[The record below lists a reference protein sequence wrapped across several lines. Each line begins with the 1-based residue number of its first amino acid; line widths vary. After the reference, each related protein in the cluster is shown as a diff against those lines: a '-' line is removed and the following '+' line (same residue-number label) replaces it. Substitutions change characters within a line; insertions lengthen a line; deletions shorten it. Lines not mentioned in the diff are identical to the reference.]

1 MRNDDADILGGR
13 EGLLLSL
20 SLSLRRIY
28 LSSRINL
35 SPPARSP
42 AALFLYAV
50 QSFTQPNHEF

>member
-13 EGLLLSL
+13 EGLLL